1 MWRLTAFLIILVSTN
16 ALAQDTGYI
25 EWSKTNKLKW
35 SDFTGKPDKPTAF
48 LAATGSYPYYTY
60 QWYKEGGKN
69 KLMFSVVC
77 RFYKNRSYSMPDG
90 QTAEILAH
98 EQTHF
103 DISEFFTRQL
113 AEALND
119 AEYTANYKQEI
130 AKIYDD
136 YIVKLSVM
144 QHTFDAEARHGM
156 DIDRELEWERYVALI
171 LDKKFTLQ
179 KALDR
184 MPRP

>member
-1 MWRLTAFLIILVSTN
+1 MWRFIAFLILVAGKPAFAQN
-16 ALAQDTGYI
+16 AGFI
-25 EWSKTNKLKW
+25 EWSKPAKLKW
-35 SDFTGKPDKPTAF
+35 SDFTGKPDKPTTF

-77 RFYKNRSYSMPDG
+77 RFYKDRSYALPDG
-90 QTAEILAH
+90 QTPEILAH

-113 AEALND
+113 AQALDD

-136 YIVKLSVM
+136 CIVKLSVM
-144 QHTFDAEARHGM
+144 QHTFDAESRHGM
-156 DIDRELEWERYVALI
+156 DIDREIEWERYVELI
-171 LDKKFTLQ
+171 LAKKLTLQ